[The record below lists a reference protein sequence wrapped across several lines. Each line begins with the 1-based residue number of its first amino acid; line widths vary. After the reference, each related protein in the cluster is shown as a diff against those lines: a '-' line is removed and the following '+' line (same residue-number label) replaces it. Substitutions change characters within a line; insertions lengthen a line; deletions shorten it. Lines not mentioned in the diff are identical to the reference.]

1 VSEINIYYNT
11 LKLLMQTDYSVYM
24 DTFLKLLIVPI
35 HGNVHEIGKETTF

>member
-1 VSEINIYYNT
+1 
-11 LKLLMQTDYSVYM
+11 MQTDYSVYM